1 MQEETYFQH
10 LSRISFKLNKY
21 FEKQKSFQN
30 KHKRDKET
38 DHGELNIFNHKI
50 NHEHYA
56 KFMTGEIRYSQI
68 YIQLPG

>member
-21 FEKQKSFQN
+21 FEK
-30 KHKRDKET
+30 HKRDKET
-38 DHGELNIFNHKI
+38 DHGELNIF

-68 YIQLPG
+68 CIQLPG